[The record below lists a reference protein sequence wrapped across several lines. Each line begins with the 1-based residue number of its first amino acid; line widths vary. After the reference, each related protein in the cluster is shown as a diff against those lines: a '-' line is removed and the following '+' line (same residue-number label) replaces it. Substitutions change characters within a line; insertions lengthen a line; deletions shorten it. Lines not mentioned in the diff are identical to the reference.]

1 MNPVLECTS
10 PLEVEFLTKDR
21 YLGRKGP
28 DTRAVP
34 IEFLERLN
42 LSFQTGAKA
51 RPIQYFDRD
60 SISRGS
66 A

>member
-10 PLEVEFLTKDR
+10 PLEVEFLTKYR
-21 YLGRKGP
+21 YLGRNGL
-28 DTRAVP
+28 DIRAVP

-51 RPIQYFDRD
+51 RPIQHFERG
-60 SISRGS
+60 SINRGS